1 MPRLIADMQ
10 AALNNE
16 SVSSLF
22 DIKDLENLMRQSA
35 FNPIYV
41 VKPKQTALLI
51 CVLILDYYELKTMFN
66 IITWPAPSQ

>member
-1 MPRLIADMQ
+1 MPCLIADMR
-10 AALNNE
+10 AGLNNE

-22 DIKDLENLMRQSA
+22 DIKDLENLMRQDA

-51 CVLILDYYELKTMFN
+51 GVF
-66 IITWPAPSQ
+66 